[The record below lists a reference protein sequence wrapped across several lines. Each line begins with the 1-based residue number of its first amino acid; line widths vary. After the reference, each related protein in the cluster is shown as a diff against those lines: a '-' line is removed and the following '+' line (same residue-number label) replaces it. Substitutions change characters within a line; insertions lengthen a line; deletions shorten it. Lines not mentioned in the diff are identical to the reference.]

1 MQNNKILLTISIIVL
16 IAAFAFNSFL
26 FVLPETEQVV
36 ITRFGE
42 YKRVE
47 QEAGLKVKM
56 PFVDKVNRFDKRLLE
71 WDGKPNQVPTL
82 EKRYILVDTFA
93 RWRIEDPLLYMKTL
107 LGNESAAHSRLDDI
121 INSAV
126 RNLISNNY
134 LIETTRNSGRNM
146 IIKVNIEGE
155 RSEELENVKKGRSEI
170 ERLILEDAKKS
181 VKSFG
186 IDLVD
191 VKIKRIN
198 YTEQVQQKVYE
209 RMIEERLRVAAEYRS
224 EGEGEMMRIQGE
236 SENEQ
241 KRIVSEAYKTSEEIR
256 GKADAEAINIY
267 AKAYSLDPEFYS
279 FTKTLES
286 YKANLKGSTIML
298 STDGEYL
305 KYLKSQ
311 QFEDK

>member
-16 IAAFAFNSFL
+16 IAAFVFNSFL
-26 FVLPETEQVV
+26 FVLPETQQVV

-107 LGNESAAHSRLDDI
+107 LGSEDAAHSRLDDI

-134 LIETTRNSGRNM
+134 LIETTRNSGRSM

-198 YTEQVQQKVYE
+198 YTEQVQLKVYE
-209 RMIEERLRVAAEYRS
+209 RMVEERLRVAAEYRS

-241 KRIVSEAYKTSEEIR
+241 KRIVSEAYKASEEIR

-267 AKAYSLDPEFYS
+267 AEAYSVDPEFYS
-279 FTKTLES
+279 FARTLES
-286 YKANLKGSTIML
+286 YKANLKGSTLML

-305 KYLKSQ
+305 KYLKSE
-311 QFEDK
+311 QFEE